1 VKRPLLRPAAAAL
14 TLALAAALALPALAL
29 PSDETVLLTGKVDSP
44 AYPGKEL
51 SWQYPY
57 SDDYFRR
64 SGELYDHQLAQCT
77 LGLATSA
84 FRAAD
89 LDLDRKD
96 EYIRDYL
103 TQAGF
108 GDFSSAEYDTEPT
121 ADTIA
126 TCIASKT
133 LSDEDGEF
141 LLVACAVSGGGYQD
155 EWLSNFSFGDY
166 VVHDGFFSAAFTVFQ
181 RVFDYIDAHAAGG
194 RYKLWMGGYSRAA
207 AVSNMTAVLALSAE
221 QIANEDL
228 YVYTFATPNNAQADQ
243 LDMGYDYSN
252 IFNIVGMFDPVPS
265 IPFVEW
271 GYSKLGTTFCL
282 PAQETTPDYARRREP
297 VAEIY
302 EQITGTAYTNNPE
315 ANWFI
320 QKVYQ
325 MIYDMVRTA
334 DSYQNDLEE
343 VIDQAWNNKSSA
355 LRLLRALCSA
365 LSGNE
370 TAGNMLTGELPD
382 ANTLLSVFLYD
393 LAVEELGLASSSWND
408 LNLMMQLFYEHCPE
422 VYISWMMSQD
432 DPAELFV
439 TDLDYRRIFLEK
451 GVEVTVR
458 DEDGVE
464 MDPICVDILGSAKM
478 VTVPACRTYLL
489 ELTPAGK
496 KSAQVKAV
504 EYSAGSLHYAYR
516 LYELSPGQSYTLTLP
531 MEYWS
536 AADDGGV
543 TDAAGNKILPTV
555 QALKREEVHPSAVFE
570 LSDSGWMASHFL
582 AVALAV
588 VIVLLLAAIAVIV
601 ALVLA
606 LRRRGKKK
614 GAADSVPTPTE

>member
-1 VKRPLLRPAAAAL
+1 VRGRALRAAC
-14 TLALAAALALPALAL
+14 AALALSLSAALAVPALAL
-29 PSDETVLLTGKVDSP
+29 PTDETILLTGKMDSP
-44 AYPGKEL
+44 AYPGREL
-51 SWQYPY
+51 SWQFPY
-57 SDDYFRR
+57 SDQYFQRT
-64 SGELYDHQLAQCT
+64 GELYDHQLAQCT

-96 EYIRDYL
+96 EYIRHYL
-103 TQAGF
+103 AQAGF

-126 TCIASKT
+126 TCIASKALT
-133 LSDEDGEF
+133 DEDGEF

-166 VVHDGFFSAAFTVFQ
+166 VVHDGFFSAAYTVYQ
-181 RVFDYIDAHAAGG
+181 RVFDYIDAHAGGG

-221 QIANEDL
+221 QIRSEDL

-243 LDMGYDYSN
+243 IDMGYDYSN

-271 GYSKLGTTFCL
+271 GYSKLGTTFHL
-282 PAQETTPDYARRREP
+282 PAQETAPDYARRRAP

-302 EQITGTAYTNNPE
+302 RQITGSPYANDPE
-315 ANWFI
+315 VNWFL

-325 MIYDMVRTA
+325 LIYDMVRTA
-334 DSYQNDLEE
+334 GSYQDDLEG

-355 LRLLRALCSA
+355 FRLLRALCAA

-370 TAGNMLTGELPD
+370 TVDAMLTGEIPD
-382 ANTLLSVFLYD
+382 ANALLSVFLYD
-393 LAVEELGLASSSWND
+393 LAAEELTGRSGDVSGVG
-408 LNLMMQLFYEHCPE
+408 LMMRLFYEHCPE
-422 VYISWMMSQD
+422 VYIAWMMSQD
-432 DPAELFV
+432 DPSELFV
-439 TDLDYRRIFLEK
+439 TDLDYRRIFVEK
-451 GVEVTVR
+451 GVEVTAR
-458 DEDGVE
+458 DEDGAVL
-464 MDPICVDILGSAKM
+464 DPICVDGLGSAKM
-478 VTVPACRTYLL
+478 VTIPACRTYIL
-489 ELTPAGK
+489 ELSPTGK
-496 KSAQVKAV
+496 ESAQVKAV

-516 LYELSPGQSYTLTLP
+516 LYELPPGQTYELTLP

-536 AADDGGV
+536 GAEDGGV

-555 QALKREEVHPSAVFE
+555 QALEREQVHPSAVFE

-582 AVALAV
+582 VVALV
-588 VIVLLLAAIAVIV
+588 VLIVLLLAALGVIA

-614 GAADSVPTPTE
+614 SAADSAGAQIR